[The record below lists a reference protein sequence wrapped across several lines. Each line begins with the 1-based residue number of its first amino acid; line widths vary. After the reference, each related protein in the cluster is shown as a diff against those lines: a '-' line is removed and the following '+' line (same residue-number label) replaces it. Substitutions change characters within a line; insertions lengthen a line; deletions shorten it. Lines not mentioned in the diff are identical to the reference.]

1 MIYTSSMYSRHITPL
16 LHEALA
22 DTPVVLL
29 NGARQTGKSTLI
41 QALAEQQG
49 RRYLTLDDHVTLA
62 AASSDPAGFIA
73 GLPTNVALDEVQR
86 APDLFLAIKAAVDR
100 DRKPGRFLLTGS
112 ANVLLLPNIA
122 DSLAG
127 RMEALSLWPLSG
139 SEIAGNPARNLADWL
154 FNGDL
159 NALHIPPCERS
170 QLIDRLVAGG
180 FPEAVERTQERR
192 RAAWFDSYLQAILY
206 RDVRELARVEQL
218 TEIPNLLH
226 LLATRSASL
235 LNFAELSRTSNLTQT
250 TLKRYFTLLET
261 LFLVYRLPS
270 WERNPGKRLV
280 KSPKVFLSDT
290 GLLAHLA
297 NWTAE
302 RMAVENGL
310 PGGLVESF
318 VLGELLKHLAFSAQR
333 LTLWHYRTQSNIEV
347 DFILENRMGK
357 LTGVEVK
364 ASATVDSKD
373 FKGLRHLQETEP
385 DTFQRGIVLYSGR
398 EVVPFGE
405 HLFAV
410 PLSMW
415 WGTCPI

>member
-1 MIYTSSMYSRHITPL
+1 
-16 LHEALA
+16 
-22 DTPVVLL
+22 VVLL